1 VYNIGAF
8 LSISV
13 LAELQLQTDQKFIE
27 HMLDKEVNCVI

>member
-27 HMLDKEVNCVI
+27 HVLSFVRTYVG